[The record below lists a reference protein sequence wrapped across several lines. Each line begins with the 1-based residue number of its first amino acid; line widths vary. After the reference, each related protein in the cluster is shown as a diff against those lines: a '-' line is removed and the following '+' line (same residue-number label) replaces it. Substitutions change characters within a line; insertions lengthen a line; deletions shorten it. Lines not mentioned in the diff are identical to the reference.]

1 MTVIP
6 YNNRLYVEE
15 IKATDQKV
23 GSIVVPEFNKDR
35 RDLPKFVKVRILD
48 VASNL
53 DKELVGKVGII
64 ETGFWEEVIIDHKVH
79 TFCPMNYLV
88 CIVTE
93 ENSQ

>member
-1 MTVIP
+1 MNVIP
-6 YNNRLYVEE
+6 FNNRLYVEE
-15 IKATDQKV
+15 IKVSDQKV

-64 ETGFWEEVIIDHKVH
+64 ETGFWEEVTIDHKIH

-93 ENSQ
+93 DESK